1 MLYLLIPIIFL
12 IALVWLIIKIKL
24 IRNYKIILSVISF
37 FAFFGFFLLWTMLY
51 AVIGERS
58 FKPRLGHYL
67 ISKFSE
73 PYDIIGRLTLNDK
86 FEIYPKNKE
95 NKMIGIYKDGKL
107 YTGSLEN
114 GIIAPID
121 GNSFT
126 ESKGQVINLQ
136 SLLLGRDRFE

>member
-1 MLYLLIPIIFL
+1 MIMPLLAGLLLPIVLLIWFILKVQATYKAKIVVTIISLFAL
-12 IALVWLIIKIKL
+12 I
-24 IRNYKIILSVISF
+24 
-37 FAFFGFFLLWTMLY
+37 GFFFLWTSVY
-51 AVIGERS
+51 AIIGERS

-114 GIIAPID
+114 GIISPID

-126 ESKGQVINLQ
+126 ESK
-136 SLLLGRDRFE
+136 